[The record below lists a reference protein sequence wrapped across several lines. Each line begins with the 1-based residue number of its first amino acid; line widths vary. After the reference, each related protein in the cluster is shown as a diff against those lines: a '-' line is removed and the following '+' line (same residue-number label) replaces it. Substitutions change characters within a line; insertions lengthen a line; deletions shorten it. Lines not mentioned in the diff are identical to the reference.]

1 MTESKEFP
9 TLDVV
14 TVATG
19 TLVSDRGMASIYE
32 VCNWMLDDS
41 LMTHQLPNASRTLE
55 PHILREHPWILMW
68 DLPKGDVPALKA
80 MCAQIVE
87 EHGDT
92 VTLTRPDEVE
102 WVTGNAMPDLRQIA
116 GARRI
121 IQVDLDGD
129 GQPMVTESEVEI
141 EFVPDVS
148 GFTAAVA
155 AMQASTAEALASMDK
170 LAEAIRDGEQEDG
183 A

>member
-1 MTESKEFP
+1 MSETKEFP

-19 TLVSDRGMASIYE
+19 ALVSDRHIAAVYE

-55 PHILREHPWILMW
+55 PYILREHPWILMW
-68 DLPKGDVPALKA
+68 DLPKGDTPALKA
-80 MCAQIVE
+80 MCAQIVD

-102 WVTGNAMPDLRQIA
+102 WVTGNAMPDLQQIA

-129 GQPMVTESEVEI
+129 GQPVVTDAALEIDITVDLSKFQEAMAEVKRTVAETTESIRSLGE
-141 EFVPDVS
+141 
-148 GFTAAVA
+148 
-155 AMQASTAEALASMDK
+155 AMEEGS
-170 LAEAIRDGEQEDG
+170 
-183 A
+183 

>member
-1 MTESKEFP
+1 MSTTKEFP

-19 TLVSDRGMASIYE
+19 TLVSDRGIDSVYE
-32 VCNWMLDDS
+32 VCGWMLDDK

-68 DLPKGDVPALKA
+68 DLPKGDIPALKA
-80 MCAQIVE
+80 MCARIVE

-92 VTLTRPDEVE
+92 VTLTRPESVE
-102 WVTGNAMPDLRQIA
+102 WVAGNALADMRQLAA
-116 GARRI
+116 GRRV
-121 IQVDLDGD
+121 IQVNLDDD
-129 GQPMVTESEVEI
+129 GGIEVRDEGSVKVDI
-141 EFVPDVS
+141 LPDVS
-148 GFTAAVA
+148 EFKRTMQGMAAT
-155 AMQASTAEALASMDK
+155 SSEAEASMRA
-170 LAEAIRDGEQEDG
+170 LSEALRDGKEES